1 MFKKVRPA
9 RPQGFWR
16 AERTRQYVSTTKAR
30 ERRWRPFSTFPVGG
44 TGMTTTATVA
54 HEVTYLEAI
63 SEALDEEM
71 SQDERVF
78 LLGEDIGPYGGAFR
92 VTEGFQQKYGDWRV
106 LDTPL
111 SESAIVGAAIGAG
124 MMGMRPVAE
133 MQFADFISCA
143 FDQITEMAAKNHYR
157 WGAAVPIVIRA
168 PYGGGVHGGPF
179 HSVCPEAWFFHT
191 PGLKLVAPSTAYDAK
206 GLLKAAIR
214 DNNPV
219 IYFEHKFLYRRIKGV
234 LPPEDFVVPI
244 GEADIKRS
252 GSDLSVIT
260 YGAMVHVALE
270 AAEALDHEGIDV
282 EVVDLRTLSPL
293 DKQTIMDSVRKTSKV
308 IILHEATKTGG
319 IGAEVAALL
328 AEECFSSLDAPIIRI
343 TAPDTPVPYSPPL
356 EEFFLP
362 QVSDVLTAARKLF
375 RY

>member
-1 MFKKVRPA
+1 
-9 RPQGFWR
+9 
-16 AERTRQYVSTTKAR
+16 
-30 ERRWRPFSTFPVGG
+30 
-44 TGMTTTATVA
+44 MTTTAIA

-63 SEALDEEM
+63 SQALDEEM

-92 VTEGFQQKYGDWRV
+92 ITEGFQEKYGEWRI

-111 SESAIVGAAIGAG
+111 SESGIVGAAIGAA

-143 FDQITEMAAKNHYR
+143 FDQITEVAAKNHYR

-179 HSVCPEAWFFHT
+179 HSVCPEAWFFNT

-219 IYFEHKFLYRRIKGV
+219 LYFEHKFLYRRIKEV
-234 LPPEDFVVPI
+234 LPTDDFIVPI
-244 GEADIKRS
+244 GEAEVKRT

-260 YGAMVHVALE
+260 YGAMVHIALE
-270 AAEALDHEGIDV
+270 AAEALDQEDIDM

-293 DKQTIMDSVRKTSKV
+293 DKPTIMDSVRKTSKV
-308 IILHEATKTGG
+308 IILHEDSKTGG
-319 IGAEVAALL
+319 IGGEIAALL
-328 AEECFSSLDAPIIRI
+328 AEECFNSLDAPIVRI

-356 EEFFLP
+356 EEFYLP
-362 QVSDVLTAARKLF
+362 NVNDVLTAARKLAN
-375 RY
+375 Y